1 MSEPV
6 TGEAVVLDLRL
17 ARPATRA
24 LALGIDLLLELLLFG
39 LLMIPAA
46 LVTGDDAS
54 ESLIAGLVV
63 ACGVLTFVG
72 YTTTI
77 ETLTR
82 GKSVGKYALGLRV
95 VRDDGGPVRFR
106 HAFVR
111 ALCGV
116 FVDFFVTS
124 GCVGF
129 ITAMLSP
136 GGKRVGDMLA
146 GTLVLRD
153 RAPAAP
159 SAVPEPPPG
168 LEDWSARL
176 ELSTLPD
183 QLALSARSFLGRYHE
198 LTPAAREELG
208 GRLAASVAR
217 YVAPARRPGFRRGP
231 TSPPYSPNAVA
242 GPSASNQVPSRRTAG
257 SRTANRR
264 TANRRT
270 AGNRP
275 PDSRTHTNRPRNSR
289 RPRSHR
295 PRSHRP
301 PAASHRPADQP
312 AAHED
317 VKTPG
322 GRPRDGDRPPGV
334 SDRTKSPVRTR
345 ATSGSAQSRLS
356 SGSGRTCT
364 ARPRRHRC
372 RRPAPWSAR

>member
-1 MSEPV
+1 MSRDPKGPHVSEPV

-39 LLMIPAA
+39 LLMIPVA

-54 ESLIAGLVV
+54 ESLIGGLVV
-63 ACGVLTFVG
+63 ACAVLTFVG

-106 HAFVR
+106 QAFVR

-159 SAVPEPPPG
+159 SAVPAPPPG
-168 LEDWSARL
+168 LEAWSSRL

-208 GRLAASVAR
+208 GQLAASVAR
-217 YVAPARRPGFRRGP
+217 YVAPAPPTGLPPWAYLAAVLAERRRRAFGEQ
-231 TSPPYSPNAVA
+231 PPY
-242 GPSASNQVPSRRTAG
+242 TH
-257 SRTANRR
+257 
-264 TANRRT
+264 
-270 AGNRP
+270 P
-275 PDSRTHTNRPRNSR
+275 PYA
-289 RPRSHR
+289 
-295 PRSHRP
+295 RP
-301 PAASHRPADQP
+301 PATQPPAAQPQAAQQATAGPTTARQP
-312 AAHED
+312 ASRQPTAPPAEE
-317 VKTPG
+317 PPAAG
-322 GRPRDGDRPPGV
+322 GFAPPR
-334 SDRTKSPVRTR
+334 
-345 ATSGSAQSRLS
+345 
-356 SGSGRTCT
+356 
-364 ARPRRHRC
+364 
-372 RRPAPWSAR
+372 

>member
-24 LALGIDLLLELLLFG
+24 LALGIDLLLEVLLFG
-39 LLMIPAA
+39 LLMIPVA

-54 ESLIAGLVV
+54 ESLVAGLII
-63 ACGVLTFVG
+63 ACAVLTFVG
-72 YTTTI
+72 YTTTV

-129 ITAMLSP
+129 LTAMLSP

-168 LEDWSARL
+168 LEAWSARL

-208 GRLAASVAR
+208 GQLAASVAR
-217 YVAPARRPGFRRGP
+217 YVAPA
-231 TSPPYSPNAVA
+231 
-242 GPSASNQVPSRRTAG
+242 
-257 SRTANRR
+257 
-264 TANRRT
+264 
-270 AGNRP
+270 
-275 PDSRTHTNRPRNSR
+275 
-289 RPRSHR
+289 
-295 PRSHRP
+295 P
-301 PAASHRPADQP
+301 PAGLPPWAYLAAVLAERRRRAFGEQPHPQQPYAQQPYAPQPYAPQP
-312 AAHED
+312 AAPSAEEPPATGGF
-317 VKTPG
+317 TP
-322 GRPRDGDRPPGV
+322 PR
-334 SDRTKSPVRTR
+334 
-345 ATSGSAQSRLS
+345 
-356 SGSGRTCT
+356 
-364 ARPRRHRC
+364 
-372 RRPAPWSAR
+372 

>member
-1 MSEPV
+1 MSESV

-24 LALGIDLLLELLLFG
+24 LALGIDLLLELILFG
-39 LLMIPAA
+39 LLMIPVA

-54 ESLIAGLVV
+54 ESLIGGLVV

-129 ITAMLSP
+129 LTAMLSP

-168 LEDWSARL
+168 LEAWSARL

-183 QLALSARSFLGRYHE
+183 QLALSVRSFLGRYHE

-208 GRLAASVAR
+208 GQLATSVAR
-217 YVAPARRPGFRRGP
+217 YVAPA
-231 TSPPYSPNAVA
+231 
-242 GPSASNQVPSRRTAG
+242 
-257 SRTANRR
+257 
-264 TANRRT
+264 
-270 AGNRP
+270 
-275 PDSRTHTNRPRNSR
+275 
-289 RPRSHR
+289 
-295 PRSHRP
+295 P
-301 PAASHRPADQP
+301 PAGLPPWAYLAAVLAERRRRAFGDQPSPYRSPYAQQAYAQQSYAQQSYAQQSYAQQSAPPATQRQAAQQSAPPATQRQAAQQPATEQP
-312 AAHED
+312 AAPSAEEPPA
-317 VKTPG
+317 TG
-322 GRPRDGDRPPGV
+322 GFAPPR
-334 SDRTKSPVRTR
+334 
-345 ATSGSAQSRLS
+345 
-356 SGSGRTCT
+356 
-364 ARPRRHRC
+364 
-372 RRPAPWSAR
+372 

>member
-24 LALGIDLLLELLLFG
+24 LALGIDLLLELILFG
-39 LLMIPAA
+39 LLMIPVA

-54 ESLIAGLVV
+54 ESLIGGLVV

-153 RAPAAP
+153 RAPTAP

-168 LEDWSARL
+168 LEAWSARL

-198 LTPAAREELG
+198 LNPAAREELG
-208 GRLAASVAR
+208 GQLAASVAR
-217 YVAPARRPGFRRGP
+217 YVAPAPPAGLPPWAYLAAVLAERRRRAFGEQP
-231 TSPPYSPNAVA
+231 RPQPPYGQQPYAQQQQPTA
-242 GPSASNQVPSRRTAG
+242 PGTPQPAEPSAEEP
-257 SRTANRR
+257 
-264 TANRRT
+264 
-270 AGNRP
+270 
-275 PDSRTHTNRPRNSR
+275 
-289 RPRSHR
+289 
-295 PRSHRP
+295 
-301 PAASHRPADQP
+301 
-312 AAHED
+312 
-317 VKTPG
+317 
-322 GRPRDGDRPPGV
+322 
-334 SDRTKSPVRTR
+334 R
-345 ATSGSAQSRLS
+345 ATGGFAP
-356 SGSGRTCT
+356 
-364 ARPRRHRC
+364 PR
-372 RRPAPWSAR
+372 